1 MNHLDNWEKGLQSRL
16 ANHRTPPPATG
27 WEKLEE
33 ALNATPVAR
42 NDDARQ
48 HANNAGKPANNVDK
62 RANNDGKPVKR
73 RPVYLRPAFVSTV
86 LTAAAC
92 VAVAFLLIPS
102 AEVTDGV
109 VTQMAQTT
117 GQKDG
122 NMAKPVQNEKVVA
135 KTEPQRAEKAV
146 IDRIKEVRKA
156 GKDLARA
163 GKTAMPIVDELP
175 VLRAVKRANAVA
187 RPAAV
192 DSAENERQGEAE
204 NASAS
209 RYFSDNGTA
218 VTRTRRFQSAPA
230 NFKRV
235 GDISKKQAN
244 HTPLLALHA
253 SAAPSD
259 RKGNEG
265 YYAGSAALGGS
276 GELWAEKAGSN
287 DMAMVYA
294 QNFNRQV
301 NTHVKHRTPFVLGL
315 SVSVPLTNRWAF
327 TTGLTYTRLSTE
339 IESGSEESYF
349 VTSQRLHYVGVPLQA
364 SYTLFRSRPLN
375 VYVTAGGEIEKC
387 VKGEQNTVFNVD
399 ETYRSSA
406 GNRTD
411 LGKGLWQL
419 SFNASAGFQFNITKN
434 MGLYFEPGVAY
445 YVSDGSSFPSIRHDK
460 PWQFNMQG
468 GLRFSISPK

>member
-42 NDDARQ
+42 NDAARQ
-48 HANNAGKPANNVDK
+48 QVNNAGKS
-62 RANNDGKPVKR
+62 VKH

-92 VAVAFLLIPS
+92 VAVAFFLIPN

-109 VTQMAQTT
+109 DVKMVQTT
-117 GQKDG
+117 EDKAE
-122 NMAKPVQNEKVVA
+122 NVAKSVLNGKSVT

-146 IDRIKEVRKA
+146 IGRIKELRKA
-156 GKDLARA
+156 EKALAVA
-163 GKTAMPIVDELP
+163 GETAMPTADEQPFLKTK
-175 VLRAVKRANAVA
+175 KRVQSVA
-187 RPAAV
+187 KSATV
-192 DSAENERQGEAE
+192 DSVQNVWQDEAE
-204 NASAS
+204 NAHVS

-218 VTRTRRFQSAPA
+218 TTRTRRFQSAPA
-230 NFKRV
+230 NLKKV
-235 GDISKKQAN
+235 GDFSKKQAN

-276 GELWAEKAGSN
+276 SELWAEKAGSN

-364 SYTLFRSRPLN
+364 SYTFFRSRPLN

-445 YVSDGSSFPSIRHDK
+445 YVSDGSSLPSIRHDK

>member
-33 ALNATPVAR
+33 ALDAAPVAR
-42 NDDARQ
+42 NDAARQ
-48 HANNAGKPANNVDK
+48 QVNNAGKS
-62 RANNDGKPVKR
+62 VKH

-92 VAVAFLLIPS
+92 VAVAFLLIPN

-109 VTQMAQTT
+109 NVQMAQTT
-117 GQKDG
+117 EDKAE
-122 NMAKPVQNEKVVA
+122 NVAKPVLNGKSVA

-146 IDRIKEVRKA
+146 IGRIKEIRKA
-156 GKDLARA
+156 EKALAVA
-163 GKTAMPIVDELP
+163 GETAMQPADEQPFLKTK
-175 VLRAVKRANAVA
+175 KRVQSVA
-187 RPAAV
+187 KSATV
-192 DSAENERQGEAE
+192 DSVQNVWQDEAE
-204 NASAS
+204 NAHVS

-230 NFKRV
+230 NLKRV
-235 GDISKKQAN
+235 GDFSKKQAN

-265 YYAGSAALGGS
+265 YYAGSVALDS
-276 GELWAEKAGSN
+276 GCELWAEKAGNN

-364 SYTLFRSRPLN
+364 SYTFFRSRPLN

-387 VKGEQNTVFNVD
+387 VKGEQSTVFNVD

-419 SFNASAGFQFNITKN
+419 SFNASAGLQFNIAKN
-434 MGLYFEPGVAY
+434 IGLYFEPGVAF
-445 YVSDGSSFPSIRHDK
+445 YVSDGSSLPSIRHDR

>member
-33 ALNATPVAR
+33 ALNAAPVAR
-42 NDDARQ
+42 NDAARQ
-48 HANNAGKPANNVDK
+48 QVNKAGKS
-62 RANNDGKPVKR
+62 VKH

-86 LTAAAC
+86 LTVAAC
-92 VAVAFLLIPS
+92 VAVAFLLIPN

-109 VTQMAQTT
+109 NVQMAQTT
-117 GQKDG
+117 EDKAE
-122 NMAKPVQNEKVVA
+122 NVAKPVLNGKSVA

-146 IDRIKEVRKA
+146 IGRIKEFRKA
-156 GKDLARA
+156 EKALAVA
-163 GKTAMPIVDELP
+163 GETAMPPADEQPFLKTK
-175 VLRAVKRANAVA
+175 KRVQSVA
-187 RPAAV
+187 KSATV
-192 DSAENERQGEAE
+192 DSVQNVWQDEAE
-204 NASAS
+204 NAHVS
-209 RYFSDNGTA
+209 RYFSDNGAAT
-218 VTRTRRFQSAPA
+218 TRTRRFQSAPA
-230 NFKRV
+230 NLKRG
-235 GDISKKQAN
+235 GDFSKKQAN

-265 YYAGSAALGGS
+265 YYAGSVALDS
-276 GELWAEKAGSN
+276 GCELWAEKAGNN

-315 SVSVPLTNRWAF
+315 SVSVPLTDRWAF

-364 SYTLFRSRPLN
+364 SYTFFRSRPLN

-387 VKGEQNTVFNVD
+387 VKGEQSTVFNVD

-419 SFNASAGFQFNITKN
+419 SFNASAGLQFNIAKN
-434 MGLYFEPGVAY
+434 IGLYFEPGVAF
-445 YVSDGSSFPSIRHDK
+445 YVSDGSSLPSIRHDR